1 MFQRRMF
8 LVAQQMPNAQ
18 LAPQFRRRNV
28 PQSQNEEED
37 NDIEQQEQSQQQQH
51 KPRPKLDVDHHLQS
65 ILRLNKTKHRK
76 KLSLSEGAEDLQALA
91 SETTSKTYS
100 LLYHGI
106 YKNVLQKYR
115 MSISFIL
122 YIGLGT
128 LFYSLDYN
136 NRQSVILGFYE
147 AITIGCKYRR
157 EHFSLVV
164 SKQLTL
170 IAITFPFYRFCWF
183 RTQGSIVRA

>member
-8 LVAQQMPNAQ
+8 LVAKQMPNAQ

-37 NDIEQQEQSQQQQH
+37 NDIEQQQEQSQQQQH

-122 YIGLGT
+122 YVGLGT

-147 AITIGCKYRR
+147 AITIGCK
-157 EHFSLVV
+157 
-164 SKQLTL
+164 
-170 IAITFPFYRFCWF
+170 
-183 RTQGSIVRA
+183 